1 MYIKCIFLIHHIIMI
16 YFFLHI
22 FLFYNKEQSPEI
34 PQLILL
40 QYREKDFKMP
50 GGSRLEKNL
59 SPNNTNS
66 AGLQSMQGTVLE
78 IEISSDQLF

>member
-1 MYIKCIFLIHHIIMI
+1 MYTFNTSYYYDI
-16 YFFLHI
+16 
-22 FLFYNKEQSPEI
+22 LFYNKEQSPKI
-34 PQLILL
+34 PQLILK
-40 QYREKDFKMP
+40 QYREKDFKMT

-78 IEISSDQLF
+78 KEISSDQLF